1 MKMLSTQEATKNFFP
16 TELLGSLKDELI
28 YGGYIPALVGPAL
41 VITTAII
48 TSMEL
53 SLPILIISY
62 LIPLMVYSFDYYQ
75 DMDKDMDTNRG
86 RACHY
91 QRKRK
96 LYPYMLGCFL
106 VFLFILLIFF
116 TNWMTFSFI
125 LGLILVGV
133 LYPLGLKKFTQRI
146 PGFKNMY
153 TICIWAVAGTF
164 SIAFYNMLTIDV
176 SYLLIFLF
184 FFLKM
189 LPNTIF
195 FDLKDIKSD
204 TQESLKTFPVIL
216 GEKKTLKFLYLLNI
230 TAFIPLL
237 LGVYLKIFPLFIII
251 MALFLLY
258 SFYYLNKTSKLD
270 GTEINMSYFII
281 SDCEFILWPL
291 VLFLGKLSVF

>member
-1 MKMLSTQEATKNFFP
+1 MLTTQATKNFLP
-16 TELLGSLKDELI
+16 TELFSSFKDELI

-75 DMDKDMDTNRG
+75 DMDKDMDTNHS
-86 RACHY
+86 RACHF

-125 LGLILVGV
+125 LSLILVGV
-133 LYPLGLKKFTQRI
+133 LYPLGLKNFTKRI

-164 SIAFYNMLTIDV
+164 SIAFYNMLIIDV

-204 TQESLKTFPVIL
+204 AQDSLKTFPVLL
-216 GEKKTLKFLYLLNI
+216 GKEKTLKFLYLLNI
-230 TAFIPLL
+230 AAFIPLL
-237 LGVYLKIFPLFIII
+237 LGIYLKILPLSILIL
-251 MALFLLY
+251 ALFLFY

-270 GTEINMSYFII
+270 GTDIKMDYFIM

-291 VLFLGKLSVF
+291 VLFLGKLFVF